1 MTRLP
6 LTLCLSLFF
15 HQAFCCP
22 FFPFQTKKIFLG
34 PNSFQTKENFCA
46 DLDASAVLDELGAS
60 ITRNLTEFCQSD
72 SVGDAGNSLCALDGH
87 RWIDSMEG
95 LENKVAEFC
104 NPGSPILRNEFR
116 QRGQNDQEINIR
128 VGISQEFPPDCGLD
142 CQVQINPTRVQ
153 ERYTVSSS
161 TIYPNQKCGIF

>member
-6 LTLCLSLFF
+6 LSLCLSLFF
-15 HQAFCCP
+15 HQAFCCIL
-22 FFPFQTKKIFLG
+22 FPFQEGKRNFLG

-46 DLDASAVLDELGAS
+46 DLDAPAVLNELGAS

-72 SVGDAGNSLCALDGH
+72 SVGEAGNILCAMDGQFVQ
-87 RWIDSMEG
+87 G

-116 QRGQNDQEINIR
+116 QRGQNDQEINFR

-142 CQVQINPTRVQ
+142 CQLQINPTRVQ
-153 ERYTVSSS
+153 ERYTVSS
-161 TIYPNQKCGIF
+161 TRTYPKWETGCAIL